1 MNVKVF
7 TPKQILS
14 GSGMSTVKQILLSIV
29 AIEKVRSVSR
39 RASRSNRFVDYV
51 NDERY
56 INIFT
61 SIKISKESD
70 L

>member
-29 AIEKVRSVSR
+29 AIEKGK
-39 RASRSNRFVDYV
+39 
-51 NDERY
+51 ERQ
-56 INIFT
+56 
-61 SIKISKESD
+61 
-70 L
+70 